1 MASYPQKST
10 HMNHLQTVTQQPRT
24 RIHKLARFTSIAA
37 LTVSVTMLAA
47 CSSVSDLTKERVA
60 DSAVT
65 VQQSEQTI
73 GRSEDGTVELQR
85 AKQSLAAA
93 QEAVEKVNDKDAQRL
108 AGRAELHARL
118 AVAQAQSADARRA
131 AEEIL
136 ASTNALRKES
146 ERNSTSTAR

>member
-1 MASYPQKST
+1 M
-10 HMNHLQTVTQQPRT
+10 
-24 RIHKLARFTSIAA
+24 
-37 LTVSVTMLAA
+37 LTA

-93 QEAVEKVNDKDAQRL
+93 QAAVEKVNDKDAQRL
-108 AGRAELHARL
+108 AGRAELHAQL

-131 AEEIL
+131 AEEVL

-146 ERNSTSTAR
+146 ERNSTSTTR